1 MLGFNLKRFFT
12 VRTVVNLSNPISS
25 LDSRVSRFL
34 FKRTEAFERSCYSR
48 SINYDYAFERGGG
61 EGIIRSARAWC
72 CSLPVKYK
80 VTLIDQS
87 VLYSCSLLVL
97 RFVKLRLGRIT
108 RTHRTRSNFDR
119 ASVKWRMPFETL
131 KFSS

>member
-48 SINYDYAFERGGG
+48 SINYDYAFERGRWGRG
-61 EGIIRSARAWC
+61 SYDLLEHGVALSRS
-72 CSLPVKYK
+72 SIKLP
-80 VTLIDQS
+80 
-87 VLYSCSLLVL
+87 
-97 RFVKLRLGRIT
+97 
-108 RTHRTRSNFDR
+108 
-119 ASVKWRMPFETL
+119 
-131 KFSS
+131 